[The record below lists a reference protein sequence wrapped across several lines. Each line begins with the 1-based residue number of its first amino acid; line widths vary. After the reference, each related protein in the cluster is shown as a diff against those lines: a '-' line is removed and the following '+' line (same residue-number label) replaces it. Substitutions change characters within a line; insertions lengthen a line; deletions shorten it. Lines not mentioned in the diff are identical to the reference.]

1 MKQIGA
7 FLTIMLLL
15 CSLPAVQGQD
25 MQGPSWEMGWVTDV
39 DPKYTVDLE
48 EDWDLTGELVIF
60 VSNEGPA
67 ALNLDLTYDYDEDG
81 PFSFDGPE
89 SIEVSGNTNDTFTVS
104 ITGAEA
110 DIVRSFSPS
119 SSIELKVVGEEKVGD
134 STLRNQELEADI
146 TVPRMYRLVPEAIQ
160 PTEDLFAGSW
170 VEFTLEVSNLGNTQD
185 AITTGEATIRSC
197 PHLSVSGLEQLENTV
212 VQVTNEKGDN
222 KAVFTL
228 RLEASSSHQERTCEV
243 MLSVQSEGDNAQRSS
258 TFNMA
263 VSAPSTEETNT
274 PDQSDDDD
282 APILSDSSSLPWLSM
297 TEMLVVFFLAMMA
310 LRRGPL

>member
-1 MKQIGA
+1 MNKVGILLA
-7 FLTIMLLL
+7 TMLLL
-15 CSLPAVQGQD
+15 CSLPAVQGQG
-25 MQGPSWEMGWVTDV
+25 MEGPSWEIGWVTDV

-48 EDWDLTGELVIF
+48 EDWDLTGELVIY

-67 ALNLDLTYDYDEDG
+67 ALTLDLTYDYDEDG

-89 SIEVSGNTNDTFTVS
+89 NIEVAGNTNDTFTVS

-110 DIVRSFSPS
+110 EVVRAFSPS
-119 SSIELKVVGEEKVGD
+119 SSIELTVVGEEKVGD
-134 STLRNQELEADI
+134 STLRTQELEADI
-146 TVPRMYRLVPEAIQ
+146 TVPRMYRLVPETIQ

-197 PHLSVSGLEQLENTV
+197 PHLSVTGLDQLDNTV
-212 VQVTNEKGDN
+212 VQVTNDKGDN

-243 MLSVQSEGDNAQRSS
+243 TLSVQSEGDNTQRSS
-258 TFNMA
+258 AFNVA
-263 VSAPSTEETNT
+263 VSAPSTEEAET
-274 PDQSDDDD
+274 PEEGGDDDS
-282 APILSDSSSLPWLSM
+282 PIVSDSSSLPWLSM
-297 TEMLVVFFLAMMA
+297 TEVLVVFLVAVMA
-310 LRRGPL
+310 SRRNSW